1 MTETLDQLGNALAR
15 RRDGS
20 LSPADFARLLRDTA
34 SPLCTQLP
42 PRFAEVLEDLCMRLE
57 SSQLF
62 SGDSCSFS
70 DRELLDGVGFW
81 IERARLRMTKT

>member
-1 MTETLDQLGNALAR
+1 MTAPLDQLESALAR

-20 LSPADFARLLRDTA
+20 LSPTDFVRLLRETA
-34 SPLCTQLP
+34 HPLCAQLP
-42 PRFAEVLEDLCMRLE
+42 PRFTEVLEDLCMRLE

-81 IERARLRMTKT
+81 IERARLRMTSS